1 VKLAVA
7 VVGAPVPDWL
17 AQVPAAEPA
26 LIDARAV
33 EAGLNGL
40 LEQTSAPM
48 LVAVQADD
56 AIDPQGLLAVAR
68 VLATASP
75 AVAGATG
82 SSIHLSFDDG
92 AARGVAPVHLQA
104 PGGMPGRLPHPVL
117 LRTEALRAAGGWRP
131 GEAGWPDRSRRHRHL
146 LARLLAAGRRIIAV
160 HALLG
165 RMAPFAASAEPSLAG
180 VLQQLLYQT
189 VTVQAGTR
197 TLTGRVAALTAEM
210 LTLAGPDG
218 QVHLL
223 PVARLNSVRPG
234 APAPPAPPDS
244 WP

>member
-1 VKLAVA
+1 MKLAVA

-26 LIDARAV
+26 LIDAGSV
-33 EAGLNGL
+33 EDGLNQL

-82 SSIHLSFDDG
+82 RSVHLLLDG
-92 AARGVAPVHLQA
+92 GAPCCVAPVHLQA
-104 PGGMPGRLPHPVL
+104 PGGVPGRLPHPVL

-131 GEAGWPDRSRRHRHL
+131 GEAGWPDRSQRHRHL
-146 LARLLAAGRRIIAV
+146 LARLLAAGRRILAV
-160 HALLG
+160 HAPLG
-165 RMAPFAASAEPSLAG
+165 RMAAFAAAAGPSLAG

-189 VTVQAGTR
+189 VTVQAGAR

-223 PVARLNSVRPG
+223 PVARLSSVRPG
-234 APAPPAPPDS
+234 APEEPAPPTS

>member
-1 VKLAVA
+1 MKLAVA

-82 SSIHLSFDDG
+82 SSIH
-92 AARGVAPVHLQA
+92 
-104 PGGMPGRLPHPVL
+104 
-117 LRTEALRAAGGWRP
+117 
-131 GEAGWPDRSRRHRHL
+131 
-146 LARLLAAGRRIIAV
+146 
-160 HALLG
+160 
-165 RMAPFAASAEPSLAG
+165 
-180 VLQQLLYQT
+180 
-189 VTVQAGTR
+189 
-197 TLTGRVAALTAEM
+197 
-210 LTLAGPDG
+210 
-218 QVHLL
+218 
-223 PVARLNSVRPG
+223 
-234 APAPPAPPDS
+234 
-244 WP
+244 